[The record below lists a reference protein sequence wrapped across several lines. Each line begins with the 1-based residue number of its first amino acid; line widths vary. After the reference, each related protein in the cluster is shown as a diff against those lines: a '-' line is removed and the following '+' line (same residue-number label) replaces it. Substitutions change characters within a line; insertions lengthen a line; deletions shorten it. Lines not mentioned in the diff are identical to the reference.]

1 MRYIQAFIRSWFVA
15 HKLLWGRLVWER
27 WDALSLENKI
37 LCLLVVNNL
46 IAIITVI
53 ELLLFKK

>member
-1 MRYIQAFIRSWFVA
+1 MRTIREFIRINIQT

-27 WDALSLENKI
+27 WEGLSLENKI
-37 LCLLVVNNL
+37 LCFLVVNNF

-53 ELLLFKK
+53 EILIFK

>member
-1 MRYIQAFIRSWFVA
+1 MRTIREFIRVNIHI

-37 LCLLVVNNL
+37 LCFLVINNC

-53 ELLLFKK
+53 EILIFK